1 MLIAG
6 DALHS
11 GFSEPVFDSQRSF
24 RAVLEAM
31 SHPGR
36 MVDVGTPIDAPP
48 PLHAATAAICLALVD
63 FETPVWIQPATDGN
77 ALATEHE
84 SARKTEALSQF
95 LRFHCSSPLAAGPA
109 VAAFAVIHDPA
120 HMPPLSAFS
129 GGQSDYPDRSTTL
142 LIQVDGLSTGRRVR
156 LSGPGIKD
164 TRQLAPSGLPER
176 FWTEWR
182 DNGALF
188 PRGVDVL
195 FICGSD
201 IVALPRTTRVEMTCT

>member
-6 DALHS
+6 DALHA

-63 FETPVWIQPATDGN
+63 FETPVWIQAATDGN
-77 ALATEHE
+77 THATENATAHATE
-84 SARKTEALSQF
+84 SLSQF
-95 LRFHCSSPLAAGPA
+95 LRFHCSSPLAADPA
-109 VAAFAVIHDPA
+109 LAAFAVIHDPA
-120 HMPPLSAFS
+120 HMPALTAFS
-129 GGQSDYPDRSTTL
+129 AGLSDYPDRSTTL
-142 LIQVDGLSTGRRVR
+142 LIQVDGLNTGCRVQ
-156 LSGPGIKD
+156 LSGPGIKG
-164 TRQLAPSGLPER
+164 TQQLAPSGLPER

-201 IVALPRTTRVEMTCT
+201 IAALPRTTRVEMTCT